1 MGIRVIKRNGSE
13 VTFDPK
19 KIFDA
24 ICKANEAVAEKH
36 RLNIEDI
43 QDVTDIV
50 VYKCGKL
57 GHTPSVEEIQDLV
70 EMQLMG
76 HGAWVLAK
84 TYITYRYKRS
94 LVRQAN
100 TTDDTI
106 MSLIDCTNEMA
117 MQENSNKNP
126 QINSVMRDYMAGEVS
141 KDLTRRM
148 LLPEHIVEAHDK
160 GIIHFHDS
168 DYYAQRMHNC
178 DLVNLEDMLQNG
190 TVISGTMIERPHSF
204 STACNIA
211 TQIIAQV
218 ASNQY
223 GGQSISLT
231 HLAPFVQVS
240 REKFD
245 IQVRKEMADA
255 GITVSEEQIKNLVE
269 RRVDEEIRRGVQT
282 IQYRVVT
289 LLTTNGQ
296 APFVTVF
303 MYLGE
308 AKNEQEKKDL
318 A

>member
-1 MGIRVIKRNGSE
+1 MKVIKRNGSE
-13 VTFDPK
+13 VTFDPE
-19 KIFDA
+19 KITIA
-24 ICKANEAVAEKH
+24 ISKANGAVADKY
-36 RLNIEDI
+36 RLNPEDI
-43 QDVTDIV
+43 QDITDIV
-50 VYKCGKL
+50 TYKCSKL

-70 EMQLMG
+70 ELQIMG
-76 HGAWVLAK
+76 HGAYALAK
-84 TYITYRYKRS
+84 AYITYRYERS

-106 MSLIDCTNEMA
+106 LSLIDCTNELA
-117 MQENSNKNP
+117 NQENSNKNP

-148 LLPEHIVEAHDK
+148 LLPKEVVDAHDA
-160 GIIHFHDS
+160 GIIHFHDA

-245 IQVRKEMADA
+245 RQVRQEFA
-255 GITVSEEQIKNLVE
+255 
-269 RRVDEEIRRGVQT
+269 
-282 IQYRVVT
+282 
-289 LLTTNGQ
+289 
-296 APFVTVF
+296 
-303 MYLGE
+303 E
-308 AKNEQEKKDL
+308 A
-318 A
+318 